1 MNTPPHAAD
10 ASQATNKPKLVFFQF
25 KYDTNLPAF
34 LLAHKA
40 EHVTCLAQFFD
51 VVVVNRDCDYQ
62 QICEE
67 HQPELVLFESGV
79 NHPTCQRLQISNI
92 RSCAQIPK
100 AGLHHGDAFCNARSG
115 FLSDMDHWGIDTF
128 FAISTTAAEHTPEIA
143 DQLLVWPVFVNSQTF
158 HDYGGRKS
166 IPVLITGN
174 RNELYPWR
182 KSITKRIAKHFP
194 SLNCPHPGYQPN
206 QAPLYPLVG
215 EEYARTINASWFVPA
230 CGTVAREVVRKHFEV
245 PASKACLIAEESA
258 SLKAAGFIDM
268 TNCVFADERNVVDK
282 LDYLFRHRDQLT
294 QIIEAGHQLVRSRH
308 TLEHRDQIYQW
319 FRLSQSLQ
327 PGERI
332 VQTGPFEPLR
342 VVQSTSDLRTS
353 HVHSN
358 GLHLR
363 LLREGDQKF
372 SEGKYDEA
380 ASRYLRCA
388 SYMPWMPEPKLRM
401 ALCELQQGHALRAQS
416 WIEGP
421 IQFSLRVYRAVDPDP
436 VEWAYYVV
444 SWLCLGNVEMAAKLA
459 EEFAWLRHPEL
470 DHVRWATS
478 VLKNRGLA
486 TASPANGFGNRRLSI
501 HQLPVQSRE
510 QWLGQLCSMLK
521 ACRQFGFAEILAQRH
536 SHRSPVGGETGRNA
550 NTARTPQA
558 TNGNSDSSG
567 RGPGLAPGPYKDV
580 ARNHNQF
587 FAGLR
592 GAAKARIRPVLHRLE
607 GWFGYF
613 LPYHLSSS
621 RNDAC
626 FEAIQE
632 SLREGDFHSALLVGA
647 APGKGCTEALIAGA
661 MENGDRPSAFCVS
674 QGTRGAG
681 YSSLVRWYELES
693 RVPVSLADQL
703 GGLVKQIA
711 KENGI
716 EWFDVVVVDASAF
729 TQEADILRP
738 LEAELHAARVVFL
751 HGINNVAS
759 HRVYDGLLRDPNYI
773 LADQNPMLR
782 DGYAIFERQEGTDL
796 TGIQQ
801 VDNAMTEVVVADG
814 HHAQGTLAV
823 QNR

>member
-1 MNTPPHAAD
+1 MNTPSYAAD
-10 ASQATNKPKLVFFQF
+10 TSQATKKPKLVFFQF

-40 EHVTCLAQFFD
+40 EHVRCLAQFFD
-51 VVVVNRDCDYQ
+51 VVVVNWDCDYR
-62 QICEE
+62 QICEQHE
-67 HQPELVLFESGV
+67 PELVLFESGV
-79 NHPTCQRLQISNI
+79 NHPTCQRLQISSI
-92 RSCAQIPK
+92 RSCAKIPR
-100 AGLHHGDAFCNARSG
+100 AGLHHADAFCNARSG

-143 DQLLVWPVFVNSQTF
+143 DRLLVWPVFVDNKTF

-194 SLNCPHPGYQPN
+194 SLQCPHPGYQPN
-206 QAPLYPLVG
+206 QAPRYPLVG

-258 SLKAAGFIDM
+258 GLKAAGFIDM
-268 TNCVFADERNVVDK
+268 TNCVFADEGNVVDK

-308 TLEHRDQIYQW
+308 TIEHRDQIYQW

-342 VVQSTSDLRTS
+342 TVQSTSGLQTS

-401 ALCELQQGHALRAQS
+401 ALCELHRGQALRAQS

-436 VEWAYYVV
+436 VEWAYYIV

-459 EEFAWLRHPEL
+459 GEFAWLRHPEL
-470 DHVRWATS
+470 DRVRWATS
-478 VLKNRGLA
+478 VLKNGGLA
-486 TASPANGFGNRRLSI
+486 TASHADGGKRRLSI
-501 HQLPVQSRE
+501 HQLPAQSRE

-521 ACRQFGFAEILAQRH
+521 ASRQFAFAEILAPGPSAH
-536 SHRSPVGGETGRNA
+536 GG
-550 NTARTPQA
+550 RTPQA
-558 TNGNSDSSG
+558 SNGNSNSNAH
-567 RGPGLAPGPYKDV
+567 GPGLAPGPYKDV
-580 ARNHNQF
+580 ARNHKQL

-592 GAAKARIRPVLHRLE
+592 GAAKARLRRVLHRLE
-607 GWFGYF
+607 GRFGYF

-632 SLREGDFHSALLVGA
+632 SMREGDFHSALLVGA

-661 MENGDRPSAFCVS
+661 MENSDRPSVFCVS
-674 QGTRGAG
+674 HGSRGAG
-681 YSSLVRWYELES
+681 NSSLVRWYELES
-693 RVPVSLADQL
+693 RVAGGLADEL
-703 GGLVKQIA
+703 GSLVKQIA

-716 EWFDVVVVDASAF
+716 EWFDIVVVDASGF
-729 TQEADILRP
+729 KPEEDVLRP
-738 LEAELHAARVVFL
+738 LEAELHAARAVFL
-751 HGINNVAS
+751 HGINHVA
-759 HRVYDGLLRDPNYI
+759 VYRACDGLLRDPNYI

-782 DGYAIFERQEGTDL
+782 DGYAIFERQEGTGL
-796 TGIQQ
+796 TGLQR
-801 VDNAMTEVVVADG
+801 VDNAMTEAAVARARR
-814 HHAQGTLAV
+814 AQGTMAV